1 MKLLKIMQ
9 RCNDRGKFF
18 LGFISVSSDRS
29 ERTIMPEE
37 MIQLLTRY
45 YSVSEETA
53 AELITELRDLKSL
66 QSLTEPR
73 AARAVQS
80 ETHRP

>member
-1 MKLLKIMQ
+1 
-9 RCNDRGKFF
+9 
-18 LGFISVSSDRS
+18 
-29 ERTIMPEE
+29 MPEE

-53 AELITELRDLKSL
+53 RELITELIDLKSL

-73 AARAVQS
+73 AARAVVPTG
-80 ETHRP
+80 THRP